1 MAYELIKLSNKIYA
15 LWFDHRYDLGMH
27 FVRYQ
32 EYYESSNPKFKG
44 QKFTLIDFM
53 EYYSKEFK
61 RTANCFTYTKDWSGF
76 NIPISVIKEVQALGI
91 DDLNKYDKTMNEV
104 MTEINCDGAYLLGS
118 LTNDM
123 GTMEHEIAH
132 AIYYTNPEYKQE
144 MLDLSN
150 SLEEDNRQQVF
161 DFLDM
166 HGYHSDVYYDEM
178 QAFLSTGSPIL
189 LDYAKGVKIGATF
202 NKVFMKY
209 AGELLSRTAELA
221 SLSKKMYL
229 VEEQN

>member
-1 MAYELIKLSNKIYA
+1 MLTQSFNVGSACFPTSGTNDSA
-15 LWFDHRYDLGMH
+15 F
-27 FVRYQ
+27 
-32 EYYESSNPKFKG
+32 ESDATN
-44 QKFTLIDFM
+44 
-53 EYYSKEFK
+53 
-61 RTANCFTYTKDWSGF
+61 
-76 NIPISVIKEVQALGI
+76 LGI
-91 DDLNKYDKTMNEV
+91 DDFNKYDAFMLKLIEDIPYANECY
-104 MTEINCDGAYLLGS
+104 ILGS
-118 LTNDM
+118 RIGDM

-132 AIYYTNPEYKQE
+132 ALYYTNTEYKQE